1 MKRSKSSERVLAA
14 ANHQCLDRVPAHINA
29 SKWVVAR
36 LKKVL
41 QVESDID
48 LLKALHVDVYDMRGI
63 DLRSGVAP
71 RYIGPE
77 NEFFTR
83 DSSNWGGNISCLW
96 RMRETEQMT
105 IAGMNYE
112 FSDPE
117 MKHAESIEELA
128 EFAWPSVD
136 WFDFSN
142 IRQELEAYKD
152 FSIMASGG
160 SIFQHITYV
169 RGMQEFLLDLAG
181 NPDMAEYLLNRFS
194 DFYFDY
200 YQRMFEEAGDL
211 IDVFALADDFGTQQS
226 TLISIR
232 MFNRQ
237 VARHLQRM
245 IDLAHNYD
253 MKFLLHT
260 CGNVETWIPR
270 FAELGVDIL
279 DPIQPECMDPVA
291 VKQEYG
297 DIICLRGGISVQQ
310 IMVNGTPDEV
320 RDEVRRV
327 VTACKEGGGYILSPG
342 HPVLQDDVPTENI
355 IAMYEAG
362 FEFGQ
367 YEQGSVA

>member
-1 MKRSKSSERVLAA
+1 MNCSERVLAA
-14 ANHQCLDRVPAHINA
+14 ANHEEPDRVPAHINA

-36 LKKVL
+36 LMKALNVD
-41 QVESDID
+41 SDID

-63 DLRSGVAP
+63 DLRTGVAP

-77 NEFFTR
+77 SEFFTSG
-83 DSSNWGGNISCLW
+83 SSDWGGNISCLW
-96 RMRETEQMT
+96 RMKETEQQT
-105 IAGMNYE
+105 VAGMNYE

-117 MKHAESIEELA
+117 MTSAESVEDLD
-128 EFAWPSVD
+128 EFLWPQVD

-142 IRQELEAYKD
+142 IREDLKAYED
-152 FSIMASGG
+152 FSIMATGG

-169 RGMQEFLLDLAG
+169 RGMQEFLLDLAAE
-181 NPDMAEYLLNRFS
+181 PEMAKYLFDKFS

-211 IDVFALADDFGTQQS
+211 IDVFALADDFGTQNS
-226 TLISIR
+226 TLISMR
-232 MFNRQ
+232 MFNHQ

-245 IDLAHNYD
+245 IDLAHSYD

-260 CGNVETWIPR
+260 CGNVRSWIPR

-279 DPIQPECMDPVA
+279 DPIQPECMDPVS
-291 VKQEYG
+291 VKDEHG

-310 IMVNGTPDEV
+310 TMVNGSPEEV
-320 RDEVRRV
+320 RAEVKRV
-327 VTACKEGGGYILSPG
+327 VSGCKKGGGYILSPG

-362 FEFGQ
+362 YEFGG
-367 YEQGSVA
+367 YE

>member
-1 MKRSKSSERVLAA
+1 MRAAHAMSSRERVMAA
-14 ANHQCLDRVPAHINA
+14 ANHTEPDRVPAHINA

-36 LKKVL
+36 LMKVL
-41 QVESDID
+41 DVDSDID
-48 LLKALHVDVYDMRGI
+48 LLKGLNVDVYDMRGI

-77 NEFFTR
+77 SEFFTR
-83 DSSNWGGNISCLW
+83 GSSDWGGNISCLW
-96 RMRETEQMT
+96 RMKETEQQT

-112 FSDPE
+112 FSEPE
-117 MKHAESIEELA
+117 MMHAQSIEELE
-128 EFAWPSVD
+128 EFDWPRVD
-136 WFDFSN
+136 WFEFSK
-142 IRQELEAYKD
+142 IRDELKAYEE

-169 RGMQEFLLDLAG
+169 RGMQELLLDMAG
-181 NPDMAEYLLNRFS
+181 EPHIAEYLFNKFS

-200 YQRMFEEAGDL
+200 YSRMFEEAGDL

-226 TLISIR
+226 TLISMR
-232 MFNRQ
+232 MFNKQ

-245 IDLAHNYD
+245 IDLAHSYG

-260 CGNVETWIPR
+260 CGNVKTWIPR

-279 DPIQPECMDPVA
+279 DPIQPECMDPVV

-310 IMVNGTPDEV
+310 TMVKGTPDEV
-320 RDEVRRV
+320 RKEVERV
-327 VTACKEGGGYILSPG
+327 VRGCMEGGGYILSPG

-362 FEFGQ
+362 HEFGR
-367 YEQGSVA
+367 YR

>member
-1 MKRSKSSERVLAA
+1 MDCSERVLAA
-14 ANHQCLDRVPAHINA
+14 ASRHVPDKVPAHINA

-36 LKKVL
+36 LKKEL
-41 QVESDID
+41 GVESDAE

-71 RYIGPE
+71 RYVGPE
-77 NEFFTR
+77 SEFFTQG
-83 DSSNWGGNISCLW
+83 SSDWGGNISCLW
-96 RMRETEQMT
+96 RMKETERQT

-117 MKHAESIEELA
+117 LTHATTIEEL
-128 EFAWPSVD
+128 EDFHWPSVE

-142 IRQELEAYKD
+142 VREELGAYED
-152 FSIMASGG
+152 FSIMATGG

-169 RGMQEFLLDLAG
+169 RGMQEFLI
-181 NPDMAEYLLNRFS
+181 DMAGEPHLAEFLFDKFS

-200 YQRMFEEAGDL
+200 YSEMFSQAGDL
-211 IDVFALADDFGTQQS
+211 IDVFALADDFGTQSS
-226 TLISIR
+226 TLISLR

-237 VARHLQRM
+237 VAKHLQRM
-245 IDLAHNYD
+245 IDLAHSHD

-260 CGNVETWIPR
+260 CGNIRTWIPR
-270 FAELGVDIL
+270 FAEMGIDIL

-310 IMVNGTPDEV
+310 TMVNGTPEQVREEV
-320 RDEVRRV
+320 KRV
-327 VTACKEGGGYILSPG
+327 VTGCMQGGGYILSPG

-355 IAMYEAG
+355 IAMYDAG
-362 FEFGQ
+362 FEFGL
-367 YEQGSVA
+367 YD